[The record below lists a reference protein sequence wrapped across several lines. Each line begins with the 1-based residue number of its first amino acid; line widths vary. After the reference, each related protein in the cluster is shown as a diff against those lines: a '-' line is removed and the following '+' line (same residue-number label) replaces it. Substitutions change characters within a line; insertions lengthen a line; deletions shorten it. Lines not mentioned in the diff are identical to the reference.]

1 MFLVRSVITLDLVAL
16 GRRLNLERRNSF
28 GFSEEQALKERTLDA
43 LIEMKRTDGMSKEAA
58 AVVMHDILGYPHQQ
72 VASVLGTSEEA
83 SRAMINTGRRY
94 LRDTLL

>member
-16 GRRLNLERRNSF
+16 GRRLNLERRNVL
-28 GFSEEQALKERTLDA
+28 GFLEGQVLKNRTLDT
-43 LIEMKRTDGMSKEAA
+43 LISMEEKSGMSREAM
-58 AVVMHDILGYPHQQ
+58 AVVMHDIWGYPQQQ

-83 SRAMINTGRRY
+83 SRVMINTGRRY